1 MNKDKKMNRALLI
14 TTVKTVF
21 LMSLMAASSVFLT
34 ACGGGGRDGLG
45 GTGITPIAK
54 GKLSRSDETKLSA
67 YFQESIKNNHNK
79 VLDAPTSENASEDS
93 GTGAS
98 VVTSSTNV
106 QETGVDEADLIKT
119 NGRYI
124 YSVEKVSSNP
134 IYLDTEDNEGGP
146 SIGVVPQET
155 EEKSDA
161 IRIMDTQG
169 DSGLV
174 EINRFT
180 SDELSIGEGP
190 NGESSEE
197 PWRIA
202 GIYLHE
208 TKKRL
213 VALASPKRNYY
224 TRWFD
229 SQYFSNQE
237 TKVLFFDVND
247 PENTQRESTL
257 QFEGQLISSRRRGD
271 TLYLI
276 LRHYPDYQFV
286 DNERLATTTTKDFLP
301 TYRVDNDQA
310 RLISKPQDCYVEAG
324 KVGQRAS
331 ADIITLVAVDLKSD
345 THTVNSQCYVGSA
358 EALYASQN
366 ALYLATTRW
375 DYQANNG
382 VAAYNSKVTTDIH
395 KFNYD
400 GLDFDYRGSGEVD
413 GHLGYK
419 QDSKS
424 FRFSESQGLLRVVT
438 FDEDQWGTIGLPEVQ
453 AEDTVEEGPQTGGG
467 NSATDND
474 ATVSVDDATSPPF
487 RAKSP
492 VLLSILEE
500 SPTKKA
506 LQLVSKLPNAER
518 PEPIGLPGERLYAT
532 RYIGNRAY
540 VVTFRVTDPLYVLD
554 LSNPADP
561 FIAGELKV
569 NGYSDYLHPVSENL
583 LLGIGKDAIPS
594 SNDNSNGDGRGA
606 WYQGVKLS
614 LIDVSDPSSPREAD
628 KIIIGK
634 RGTETSV
641 LSDHH
646 ALTSVQVGDEYRV
659 AIPVRLHEGTPNHSS
674 GNPASDYYSY
684 SKTGLYRFEIDIDNQ
699 QINKLPAMVVADASD
714 RPSRQVSINNDRSVI
729 IDDTVYYMHDG
740 KFWVQDWQGEDDLV
754 GPE

>member
-1 MNKDKKMNRALLI
+1 MNRALLK
-14 TTVKTVF
+14 TTVKTLFLVSLMVVSLVF
-21 LMSLMAASSVFLT
+21 LA
-34 ACGGGGRDGLG
+34 ACGGGGSDGLG

-67 YFQESIKNNHNK
+67 YFQESIKNNHDK
-79 VLDAPTSENASEDS
+79 ALDAPVATNDSASEDGGAGGS
-93 GTGAS
+93 GTGS
-98 VVTSSTNV
+98 IVTSSTNV

-124 YSVEKVSSNP
+124 YSVEKRSSHDVFIDTGGIVS
-134 IYLDTEDNEGGP
+134 EGD
-146 SIGVVPQET
+146 SIGLPHENT
-155 EEKSDA
+155 PEKSDV

-169 DSGLV
+169 SSGLV
-174 EINRFT
+174 EINRFK
-180 SDELSIGEGP
+180 SDEQA
-190 NGESSEE
+190 NEE

-224 TRWFD
+224 TKWFD

-237 TKVLFFDVND
+237 TKVLFIDVND
-247 PENTQRESTL
+247 PENAQRESTL
-257 QFEGQLISSRRRGD
+257 QFEGQLISSRRKGD
-271 TLYLI
+271 TLYMI

-286 DNERLATTTTKDFLP
+286 DNERLSTTTTKDFLP
-301 TYRVDNDQA
+301 TYRVDNDPA
-310 RLISKPQDCYVEAG
+310 RLISKPQDCYVEVG

-375 DYQANNG
+375 DYHANNG

-453 AEDTVEEGPQTGGG
+453 PADLVAEGPQTGGG
-467 NSATDND
+467 SGATDS
-474 ATVSVDDATSPPF
+474 APVEDATSPPF

-500 SPTKKA
+500 SPSKKA

-583 LLGIGKDAIPS
+583 LLGIGKDAIPAGNNG
-594 SNDNSNGDGRGA
+594 SNGGDGRGA

-614 LIDVSDPSSPREAD
+614 LIDVSDPSNPREAD

-634 RGTETSV
+634 RGTETAV

-646 ALTSVQVGDEYRV
+646 ALTSVQIGDEYRV

-740 KFWVQDWQGEDDLV
+740 KFWVQDWQGENDLV